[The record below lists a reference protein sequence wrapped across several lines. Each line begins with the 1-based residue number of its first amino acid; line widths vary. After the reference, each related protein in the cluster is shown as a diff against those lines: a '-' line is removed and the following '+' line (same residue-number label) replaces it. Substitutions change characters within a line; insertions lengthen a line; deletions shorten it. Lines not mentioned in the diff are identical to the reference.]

1 MPRKFLRGRPANPS
15 RRARDDDNLRLLLH
29 DLLSCPAGQMGEQ
42 VFAFGKG
49 PFNRKAGKV
58 FRKKRS
64 DWQIPARLQQSIGDL
79 VLETGRPQVSRR

>member
-1 MPRKFLRGRPANPS
+1 
-15 RRARDDDNLRLLLH
+15 
-29 DLLSCPAGQMGEQ
+29 MGEQ

-79 VLETGRPQVSRR
+79 VLETGRPQVCRR